1 MNKNEKHNKAHKSEL
16 NKNEKGER
24 GKEKVVS
31 DIVWKAIYDITQSG
45 NVKDSTSL
53 SSSSSYETLKKYFLH
68 PSHRDTVYRKLLL
81 RVPPNERSI
90 FVETELLLH
99 RVLSILKSNLPLYHP
114 SPQTLQEIEVFCA
127 SHLQNIHN
135 SDSPLWK
142 TSNYVRGM
150 SLMLMKKNYPYFYTS
165 NYSAIPS
172 LTSSGSYNNF
182 SVPPLLS
189 NNSAGSIPTLKSA
202 ASAPALTTSSPSTAP
217 SPRAAAPK
225 KDKTH
230 EGRTFPFY
238 LSTQIDCILRQGSRE
253 ELFSTATGTEKD
265 AQKE

>member
-68 PSHRDTVYRKLLL
+68 ASHRDTVYRKLLL

-90 FVETELLLH
+90 VPTFVETELLLH

-127 SHLQNIHN
+127 LHLQNIHN
-135 SDSPLWK
+135 SESPLWK
-142 TSNYVRGM
+142 TTNYVRGM

-165 NYSAIPS
+165 NYSIMPS
-172 LTSSGSYNNF
+172 LTSSGSYSNF

-202 ASAPALTTSSPSTAP
+202 ASAPALTTPSPSTVP

-230 EGRTFPFY
+230 EGRTSSFY
-238 LSTQIDCILRQGSRE
+238 LSTTTIDSIFRKGSSE
-253 ELFSTATGTEKD
+253 ELFSTATST
-265 AQKE
+265 